1 MHVTSSCTLKA
12 ALSFAPGQAFRLGPV
27 ADICAALREILLEV
41 LIVLISLV
49 LNTTQENSPLMNP
62 LQMG

>member
-1 MHVTSSCTLKA
+1 MHVTSSCTLKV
-12 ALSFAPGQAFRLGPV
+12 ALSFAPGQAFRLGPA
-27 ADICAALREILLEV
+27 ADICAAWREILLEV